1 MDVWESVP
9 SSATVPA
16 NISITNVFPESVLGK
31 SAAKKED
38 ASLAKHHESAALP
51 IFSCNSSSM
60 PPIASKDMFEEDEK
74 NPAYGD
80 NNNMRFA
87 SHEDEKNPAYGD
99 NNNMRFA
106 SHEDEKNP
114 AYGDNNNMRF
124 ASHVHQSLG
133 NILPLSGFLVQS
145 IATTGRSIPA
155 SYDFFKE
162 KGKGCQEKYQ
172 IRNQGACGSCY
183 AFAASSMA
191 FLRRCQATIGGAS
204 FIEVMEARRQTRH
217 LRHQQKQ
224 KQGHR
229 HHTHHHMHHHTHH
242 HTHHHATT
250 SAAKATIHSPFSWMK
265 RKVATAAH
273 AVATKVATKAA
284 IDFSCMCTEAAA
296 PVFST
301 GKTLD
306 GLGKCGEVATGLA
319 KDANAKDCAAFK
331 AGAPAEVVQKALQCC
346 ESATAS
352 TGMAALFLKRL
363 SKNAVS
369 DECTAF
375 NFKKTATGNADVTVF
390 KGASVNAEYPGAPGA
405 AAKFKTKGPVCARL
419 SRCTK
424 TKEMMLLLY
433 VR

>member
-60 PPIASKDMFEEDEK
+60 PPIASKDMFE
-74 NPAYGD
+74 
-80 NNNMRFA
+80 
-87 SHEDEKNPAYGD
+87 
-99 NNNMRFA
+99 
-106 SHEDEKNP
+106 EDEKNP

-229 HHTHHHMHHHTHH
+229 HHTHHHMHH

>member
-16 NISITNVFPESVLGK
+16 NISITNVFPESVLGM

-38 ASLAKHHESAALP
+38 ASLAKHHESAAQP
-51 IFSCNSSSM
+51 IFSCDNSSK
-60 PPIASKDMFEEDEK
+60 PPIASKDMIEEDAK

-80 NNNMRFA
+80 
-87 SHEDEKNPAYGD
+87 D
-99 NNNMRFA
+99 
-106 SHEDEKNP
+106 
-114 AYGDNNNMRF
+114 MRF

-145 IATTGRSIPA
+145 ITTTGRSIPT
-155 SYDFFKE
+155 SYNFFTE
-162 KGKGCQEKYQ
+162 KGKGCEEKYQ

-191 FLRRCQATIGGAS
+191 FLRRCQVTIGGAS

-224 KQGHR
+224 KQKQKQKQGHR
-229 HHTHHHMHHHTHH
+229 HHMHHHTHH
-242 HTHHHATT
+242 HTHHHA
-250 SAAKATIHSPFSWMK
+250 
-265 RKVATAAH
+265 
-273 AVATKVATKAA
+273 ATKVLWLGSLKKKAADAAGWAKSKLGKATTKAA

-296 PVFST
+296 PVFNT

-319 KDANAKDCAAFK
+319 KDADAKDCATFK
-331 AGAPAEVVQKALQCC
+331 AGAPADVVQHALKCC
-346 ESATAS
+346 EGATAS
-352 TGMAALFLKRL
+352 TSTSIFARIARAITD
-363 SKNAVS
+363 SNAVS

-375 NFKKTATGNADVTVF
+375 NFKKTAKSKALVTVF

-419 SRCTK
+419 SRCKNGTG
-424 TKEMMLLLY
+424 TTQEMMLLLY
-433 VR
+433 V